1 MTNTNQSNTKRKKSK
16 LTIAVL
22 SSALI
27 IALLSVYAFLT
38 SPGLFK
44 PSEVTVT
51 GTITASEITLE
62 KITFT
67 NTVCGTQNE
76 ANISSLGDNSGVYTV
91 SLENGYSYNVSIAW
105 KSSGTA
111 INEMGMGKLVVD
123 TFDTSIE
130 KDWIL
135 QQ

>member
-1 MTNTNQSNTKRKKSK
+1 MTNTNQSNTKRKKSR

-27 IALLSVYAFLT
+27 IALLSVYGFLT

-67 NTVCGTQNE
+67 NTVCGTKNE

-105 KSSGTA
+105 KSSGTV
-111 INEMGMGKLVVD
+111 INETGMGKLVVD